1 MSPGEY
7 VAAAYGVV
15 LVVLLAYVA
24 IIAAKLA
31 RIQRQL
37 EELLALAGRR
47 PTAEVSSRRDAPA
60 AAGTPAPAVGPDGI
74 RADPPTRS
82 A

>member
-7 VAAAYGVV
+7 VATAYGVV

-31 RIQRQL
+31 RIQRQVA
-37 EELLALAGRR
+37 ELLELTRR
-47 PTAEVSSRRDAPA
+47 APA
-60 AAGTPAPAVGPDGI
+60 AGDTGTRAGAVEG
-74 RADPPTRS
+74 A
-82 A
+82 

>member
-1 MSPGEY
+1 VSPGEY

-37 EELLALAGRR
+37 AELLELTRR
-47 PTAEVSSRRDAPA
+47 APA
-60 AAGTPAPAVGPDGI
+60 TGDGGTRAGVI
-74 RADPPTRS
+74 ERA
-82 A
+82 